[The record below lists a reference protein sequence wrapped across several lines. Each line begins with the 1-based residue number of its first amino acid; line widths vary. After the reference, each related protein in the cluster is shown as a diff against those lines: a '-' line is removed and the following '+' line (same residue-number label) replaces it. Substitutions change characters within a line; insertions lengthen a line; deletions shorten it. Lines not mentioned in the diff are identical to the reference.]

1 MKLFSKIKLTP
12 HYKSEKKTAPAPAIA
27 PVKAGHTLFPC
38 NKEDIIVE
46 YFIQR
51 KRYNIFDIN
60 EALFHYGFENCLLGN
75 SIR

>member
-46 YFIQR
+46 YFILHR
-51 KRYNIFDIN
+51 HYNVLDIN
-60 EALFHYGFENCLLGN
+60 MALFDHDQLLLGG
-75 SIR
+75 